1 MLNWNEMEENKI
13 IEIAKGGNDEA
24 KMLIINRYKPLVYRF
39 LSQYYSRFSSCSSS
53 LREDL
58 IDDGVLT
65 ILECINTY
73 DSSKA
78 SFSTHCYYQL
88 RATIQNNL
96 RYTYKGIQHG
106 LTSMDK
112 EMNDGNSDDKAMSLY
127 DVVADNNVDIEKTY
141 IENEERY
148 HVWEVAKRVATEKE
162 YKTLQAMAT
171 DGLTRKEIA
180 EVVGVSESALCG
192 LRNRVFTK
200 IRKNL

>member
-39 LSQYYSRFSSCSSS
+39 LSQYYSRFSTCSSS

-73 DSSKA
+73 DSNKA

-88 RATIQNNL
+88 RATIQNGL
-96 RYTYKGIQHG
+96 RPTVKSLQHG
-106 LTSMDK
+106 TKSLDQ
-112 EMNDGNSDDKAMSLY
+112 EMNDGNSDDKAISLY
-127 DVVADNNVDIEKTY
+127 DVVADNNVDIEQAY
-141 IENEERY
+141 IENEERD
-148 HVWEVAKRVATEKE
+148 HVWEVAKRVCTSKE
-162 YKTLQAMAT
+162 YATLKAMAT
-171 DGLTRKEIA
+171 DGLTRKEMA
-180 EVVGVSESALCG
+180 ELVGVTESALCG
-192 LRNRVFTK
+192 LRNRSFSK

>member
-1 MLNWNEMEENKI
+1 MLNWNEMNEN
-13 IEIAKGGNDEA
+13 EILSLAKNGDDEA

-88 RATIQNNL
+88 RATIQNGL
-96 RYTYKGIQHG
+96 RPTVKSLQHG
-106 LTSMDK
+106 STSLDK
-112 EMNDGNSDDKAMSLY
+112 EMNDGNSDDKAMNLY
-127 DVVADNNVDIEKTY
+127 DVVPDNNIDIERDY
-141 IENEERY
+141 IEKETKD

-162 YKTLQAMAT
+162 YKTLQLLLR
-171 DGLTRKEIA
+171 DDLSRKEMA
-180 EVVGVSESALCG
+180 EQLNTTESAICRQRDRLIK
-192 LRNRVFTK
+192 K
-200 IRKNL
+200 IQRYL

>member
-1 MLNWNEMEENKI
+1 MLNWNEMNENEL
-13 IEIAKGGNDEA
+13 IEMAKNGDDEA

-39 LSQYYSRFSSCSSS
+39 LSQYYSRFASCSSS

-88 RATIQNNL
+88 RASIQNGL
-96 RYTYKGIQHG
+96 RPTVKSLQHG
-106 LTSMDK
+106 STSLDK
-112 EMNDGNSDDKAMSLY
+112 EMNDGNSDDKQMSLY
-127 DVVADNNVDIEKTY
+127 DVVPDNSVNIENDYIEKETK
-141 IENEERY
+141 N

-171 DGLTRKEIA
+171 DGLTRKEMA
-180 EVVGVSESALCG
+180 EIVGVSESALCG
-192 LRNRVFTK
+192 LRNRVFNK

>member
-1 MLNWNEMEENKI
+1 MLNWNEMNENEL
-13 IEIAKGGNDEA
+13 IEMAKNGDDEA

-73 DSSKA
+73 DSDKA

-88 RATIQNNL
+88 RATIQNRL
-96 RYTYKGIQHG
+96 RPTVKSLQHG
-106 LTSMDK
+106 TKSLDQ
-112 EMNDGNSDDKAMSLY
+112 EMNDGNSDDKAISLY
-127 DVVADNNVDIEKTY
+127 DVVADNNVDIEQSY
-141 IENEERY
+141 IENEERD

-180 EVVGVSESALCG
+180 EIVGVSESALCG
-192 LRNRVFTK
+192 LRNRVFNK

>member
-1 MLNWNEMEENKI
+1 MLNWTEMEENKI

-39 LSQYYSRFSSCSSS
+39 LSQYYSRFASCSSS

-58 IDDGVLT
+58 IDEGVIT

-112 EMNDGNSDDKAMSLY
+112 AMNEGSEDKEQSMHDIIPDS
-127 DVVADNNVDIEKTY
+127 NVDIEKDY
-141 IENEERY
+141 IENEERN
-148 HVWEVAKRVATEKE
+148 HVWEIAKKVATEKE
-162 YKTLQAMAT
+162 WKAFKLMAT
-171 DGLTRKEIA
+171 DGLTRKEMA
-180 EVVGVSESALCG
+180 TQLGCTESALCRQRDR
-192 LRNRVFTK
+192 LIKK
-200 IRKNL
+200 IQRYL

>member
-1 MLNWNEMEENKI
+1 MLNWNEMNENEL
-13 IEIAKGGNDEA
+13 IEMAKNGDDEA
-24 KMLIINRYKPLVYRF
+24 KMLIINRYKPLVYRS
-39 LSQYYSRFSSCSSS
+39 LSQYYSRFASCSSS

-58 IDDGVLT
+58 IDEGVIT

-88 RATIQNNL
+88 RATIQNGL
-96 RYTYKGIQHG
+96 RPTVKSLQHG
-106 LTSMDK
+106 TRSLDQ
-112 EMNDGNSDDKAMSLY
+112 EMNDGNSDDKAISLY
-127 DVVADNNVDIEKTY
+127 DVVADNNVDIEQAY
-141 IENEERY
+141 IENEERD

-180 EVVGVSESALCG
+180 EIVGVSESALCG

>member
-24 KMLIINRYKPLVYRF
+24 KMLIINRYKPLIYRF
-39 LSQYYSRFSSCSSS
+39 LSQYYSRFASTSSE
-53 LREDL
+53 LKDDL
-58 IDDGVLT
+58 ISDGIYT

-73 DSSKA
+73 DETKA

-112 EMNDGNSDDKAMSLY
+112 AMNEGSEDKEQSMH
-127 DVVADNNVDIEKTY
+127 DVIPDNNVDIEKDY
-141 IENEERY
+141 IENETRN
-148 HVWEVAKRVATEKE
+148 HVWEVIDKVCTSKEKATMK
-162 YKTLQAMAT
+162 AMAT
-171 DGLTRKEIA
+171 DELTRKQIA
-180 EVVGVSESALCG
+180 EEVGVTELALNG
-192 LRNRVFTK
+192 LRNRAFNK
-200 IRKNL
+200 IRKHL

>member
-1 MLNWNEMEENKI
+1 MLNWNEINENEL
-13 IEIAKGGNDEA
+13 IESAKNGDDEA

-88 RATIQNNL
+88 RATIQNGL
-96 RYTYKGIQHG
+96 RDTVKGLQHG

-112 EMNDGNSDDKAMSLY
+112 EMNEGSEDKAQSLY
-127 DVVADNNVDIEKTY
+127 DVVANNVDIEKDY
-141 IENEERY
+141 IENEERERI
-148 HVWEVAKRVATEKE
+148 WEVAKKVATEKE
-162 YKTLQAMAT
+162 WKAFKLMAT

-180 EVVGVSESALCG
+180 TQLGCTESALCRQRDR
-192 LRNRVFTK
+192 LIKK
-200 IRKNL
+200 IQRYL

>member
-39 LSQYYSRFSSCSSS
+39 LSQYYSRFSTCSSS

-88 RATIQNNL
+88 RATIQNGL
-96 RYTYKGIQHG
+96 RPTVKSLQHG
-106 LTSMDK
+106 TKSLDK
-112 EMNDGNSDDKAMSLY
+112 EMNDGNSDDKAMNLY
-127 DVVADNNVDIEKTY
+127 DVVPDNSVDIENDY
-141 IENEERY
+141 IKNEERE
-148 HVWEVAKRVATEKE
+148 HIWEVAKRVCTSKE
-162 YKTLQAMAT
+162 YATLKAMAT
-171 DGLTRKEIA
+171 DGLTRKEMA
-180 EVVGVSESALCG
+180 ELVGVTESALCG
-192 LRNRVFTK
+192 LRNRSFSK

>member
-39 LSQYYSRFSSCSSS
+39 LSQYYSRFSTCSSS

-88 RATIQNNL
+88 RATIQNGL
-96 RYTYKGIQHG
+96 RDTVKGLQHG

-112 EMNDGNSDDKAMSLY
+112 EMNEGSEDKAQSLY
-127 DVVADNNVDIEKTY
+127 DVVANNVDIEKDY
-141 IENEERY
+141 IENEERN
-148 HVWEVAKRVATEKE
+148 HVWEVAKRVATDKE

-180 EVVGVSESALCG
+180 EIVGVSESALCG
-192 LRNRVFTK
+192 LRNRVFNK

>member
-13 IEIAKGGNDEA
+13 IEIAKNGNDEA

-58 IDDGVLT
+58 ISDGVIT

-88 RATIQNNL
+88 RATIQNGL
-96 RYTYKGIQHG
+96 RDTVKGLQHG

-112 EMNDGNSDDKAMSLY
+112 EMNEG
-127 DVVADNNVDIEKTY
+127 
-141 IENEERY
+141 
-148 HVWEVAKRVATEKE
+148 
-162 YKTLQAMAT
+162 
-171 DGLTRKEIA
+171 
-180 EVVGVSESALCG
+180 
-192 LRNRVFTK
+192 
-200 IRKNL
+200 

>member
-13 IEIAKGGNDEA
+13 IEIAKNGDDEA

-39 LSQYYSRFSSCSSS
+39 LSQYYSRFASCSSS

-88 RATIQNNL
+88 RATIQNGL
-96 RYTYKGIQHG
+96 RPTVKSLQHG
-106 LTSMDK
+106 TKSLDQ
-112 EMNDGNSDDKAMSLY
+112 EMNDGNSDDKAISLY
-127 DVVADNNVDIEKTY
+127 DVVADNNVDIEQNY
-141 IENEERY
+141 IENEERN

-162 YKTLQAMAT
+162 YKTLQLLLR
-171 DGLTRKEIA
+171 DDLSRKEMA
-180 EVVGVSESALCG
+180 EQLNTTESAICRQRDRLIK
-192 LRNRVFTK
+192 K
-200 IRKNL
+200 IQRYL

>member
-1 MLNWNEMEENKI
+1 MLNWNEMNENEL
-13 IEIAKGGNDEA
+13 IEMAKNGDDEA

-39 LSQYYSRFSSCSSS
+39 LSQYYSRFASCSSS

-88 RATIQNNL
+88 RATIQNGL
-96 RYTYKGIQHG
+96 RPTVKSLQHG
-106 LTSMDK
+106 STSLDK
-112 EMNDGNSDDKAMSLY
+112 EMNDGNSDDKQMSLY
-127 DVVADNNVDIEKTY
+127 DVVPDNSVNIENDYIEKETK
-141 IENEERY
+141 N

-162 YKTLQAMAT
+162 YKTLQLLLR
-171 DGLTRKEIA
+171 DDLSRKEMA
-180 EVVGVSESALCG
+180 EQLNTTESAICRQRDRLIK
-192 LRNRVFTK
+192 K
-200 IRKNL
+200 IQRYL

>member
-1 MLNWNEMEENKI
+1 MLNWNEMNENEL
-13 IEIAKGGNDEA
+13 IEMAKNGDDEA

-58 IDDGVLT
+58 IDEGVIT

-88 RATIQNNL
+88 RATIQNGL
-96 RYTYKGIQHG
+96 RDTVKGLQHG

-112 EMNDGNSDDKAMSLY
+112 EMNEGSEDKAQSLY
-127 DVVADNNVDIEKTY
+127 DVVANNVDIEKDY
-141 IENEERY
+141 IENEERN

-162 YKTLQAMAT
+162 WKAFKLMAT
-171 DGLTRKEIA
+171 DGLTRKEMA
-180 EVVGVSESALCG
+180 TQLGCTESALCRQRDR
-192 LRNRVFTK
+192 LIKK
-200 IRKNL
+200 IQRYL

>member
-58 IDDGVLT
+58 IDEGVIT

-88 RATIQNNL
+88 RATIQNGL
-96 RYTYKGIQHG
+96 RDTVKGLQHG

-112 EMNDGNSDDKAMSLY
+112 EMNEGSEDKAQSLY
-127 DVVADNNVDIEKTY
+127 DVVANNVDIEKDY
-141 IENEERY
+141 IENEERN
-148 HVWEVAKRVATEKE
+148 HVWEIAKKVATEKE
-162 YKTLQAMAT
+162 YKTLQLLLR
-171 DGLTRKEIA
+171 DDLSRKEMA
-180 EVVGVSESALCG
+180 EQLNTTESAICRQRDRLIK
-192 LRNRVFTK
+192 K
-200 IRKNL
+200 IQRYL

>member
-13 IEIAKGGNDEA
+13 IEIAKCGNDEA

-39 LSQYYSRFSSCSSS
+39 LSQYYSRFSTCSSS

-88 RATIQNNL
+88 RATIQNGL
-96 RYTYKGIQHG
+96 RPTVKSLQHG
-106 LTSMDK
+106 TKSLDK
-112 EMNDGNSDDKAMSLY
+112 EMNDGNSDDKAMNLY
-127 DVVADNNVDIEKTY
+127 DVVPDNSVDIENDY
-141 IENEERY
+141 IKNEERE
-148 HVWEVAKRVATEKE
+148 HIWEVAKKVCTNKE
-162 YKTLQAMAT
+162 YETLKAMAT

-180 EVVGVSESALCG
+180 ELVGVTESALCG
-192 LRNRVFTK
+192 LRNRSFSK

>member
-24 KMLIINRYKPLVYRF
+24 KMLIINRYKPLIYRF
-39 LSQYYSRFSSCSSS
+39 LSQYYSRFASTSSE
-53 LREDL
+53 LKDDL
-58 IDDGVLT
+58 ISDGIYT

-73 DSSKA
+73 DETKA

-112 EMNDGNSDDKAMSLY
+112 AMNEGSEDKEQSMH
-127 DVVADNNVDIEKTY
+127 DVIPDSNVDIEKDY
-141 IENEERY
+141 IENEERD

-162 YKTLQAMAT
+162 WKAFKLMAT
-171 DGLTRKEIA
+171 DGLTRKEMA
-180 EVVGVSESALCG
+180 TQLGCTESALCRQRDR
-192 LRNRVFTK
+192 LIKK
-200 IRKNL
+200 IQRYL

>member
-58 IDDGVLT
+58 IDEGVIT

-73 DSSKA
+73 DNKKA
-78 SFSTHCYYQL
+78 SFSTHVYYQL
-88 RATIQNNL
+88 RATIQNGL
-96 RYTYKGIQHG
+96 RPTVKSLQHG
-106 LTSMDK
+106 TKSLDQ
-112 EMNDGNSDDKAMSLY
+112 EMNDGNSDDKAISLY
-127 DVVADNNVDIEKTY
+127 DVVADNNVDIEQAY
-141 IENEERY
+141 IENEERD
-148 HVWEVAKRVATEKE
+148 HVWEIAKRVCTSKE
-162 YKTLQAMAT
+162 YATLKAFT
-171 DGLTRKEIA
+171 IDGLTRDEIA
-180 EVVGVSESALCG
+180 ELVGCTPMALCG
-192 LRNRVFTK
+192 LRNRAFTK

>member
-1 MLNWNEMEENKI
+1 MLNWNEMNENEL
-13 IEIAKGGNDEA
+13 IEMAKSGDDEA

-73 DSSKA
+73 DSNKA

-88 RATIQNNL
+88 RASIQNGL
-96 RYTYKGIQHG
+96 RPTVKSLQHG
-106 LTSMDK
+106 TKSLDQ
-112 EMNDGNSDDKAMSLY
+112 EMNDGNSDDKAISLY
-127 DVVADNNVDIEKTY
+127 DVVADNNIDIEKDY
-141 IENEERY
+141 IENEERN
-148 HVWEVAKRVATEKE
+148 HVWEVAKRVCTSKE
-162 YKTLQAMAT
+162 YATLKAMAT
-171 DGLTRKEIA
+171 DGLTRKEMA
-180 EVVGVSESALCG
+180 ELVGVTESALCG
-192 LRNRVFTK
+192 LRNRSFSK

>member
-58 IDDGVLT
+58 IDEGVIT

-88 RATIQNNL
+88 RATIQNGL
-96 RYTYKGIQHG
+96 RPIVKSLQHG
-106 LTSMDK
+106 TKSLDQ
-112 EMNDGNSDDKAMSLY
+112 EMNDGNSEDKAISLY
-127 DVVADNNVDIEKTY
+127 DVVADNNVDIEQDY
-141 IENEERY
+141 IENEERN
-148 HVWEVAKRVATEKE
+148 HVWEVAKRVCTSKE
-162 YKTLQAMAT
+162 YATLKAMAT
-171 DGLTRKEIA
+171 DGLTRKEMA
-180 EVVGVSESALCG
+180 ELVGVTESALCG
-192 LRNRVFTK
+192 LRNRSFTK

>member
-1 MLNWNEMEENKI
+1 MLNWNEMNENEL
-13 IEIAKGGNDEA
+13 IEMAKNGDDEA

-58 IDDGVLT
+58 IDEGVIT

-88 RATIQNNL
+88 RATIQNGL
-96 RYTYKGIQHG
+96 RPTVKSLQHG
-106 LTSMDK
+106 TKSLDQ
-112 EMNDGNSDDKAMSLY
+112 EMNDGNSDDKAISLY
-127 DVVADNNVDIEKTY
+127 DVVADNNVDIEQDY
-141 IENEERY
+141 IENEERN
-148 HVWEVAKRVATEKE
+148 HVWEVAKRVCTNKE
-162 YKTLQAMAT
+162 YATLKAMAT
-171 DGLTRKEIA
+171 DGLTRKEMA
-180 EVVGVSESALCG
+180 EIVGVTESALCG
-192 LRNRVFTK
+192 LRNRSFSK

>member
-1 MLNWNEMEENKI
+1 MLNWNEMNENEL
-13 IEIAKGGNDEA
+13 IEMAKNGDDEA

-39 LSQYYSRFSSCSSS
+39 LSQYYSRFASCSSS

-88 RATIQNNL
+88 RAAIQNGL
-96 RYTYKGIQHG
+96 RSTVKSLQHG
-106 LTSMDK
+106 TKSLDQ
-112 EMNDGNSDDKAMSLY
+112 EMNDGNSDDKAISLY
-127 DVVADNNVDIEKTY
+127 DVVADNNVDIEQAY
-141 IENEERY
+141 IENEERD
-148 HVWEVAKRVATEKE
+148 HVWEVAKKVCTNKE
-162 YKTLQAMAT
+162 YATLKAMAT
-171 DGLTRKEIA
+171 DGLTRKEMA
-180 EVVGVSESALCG
+180 ELVGVTESALCG
-192 LRNRVFTK
+192 LRNRSFSK